1 LNDGD
6 DTTLDQVQRGYDALA
21 AAETDLTR
29 ERSPWADSHFQRHY
43 SWPATR
49 PVLPDVGD
57 ERVLLAGC
65 GRGDYVPWFRE
76 QGATVV
82 GVDASETAI
91 RRARRRFDERAT
103 FHHADLTT
111 TLDFAAS
118 EAFDLVFSNL
128 VLSHIEEWTP
138 VFEEFRRVLRPGGIV
153 VATTIHPQYLRS
165 DADIEDYASVTK
177 TMLDWPDVEI
187 PAFYRPMS
195 AAITP
200 VIEAGFRLELIDE
213 PKPSDGFEQHCPA
226 RYRDAMTRPE
236 LLVIRAR
243 ADHG

>member
-1 LNDGD
+1 LDTND
-6 DTTLDQVQRGYDALA
+6 DTTLNKVQHGYDVLA
-21 AAETDLTR
+21 AMGSELSH
-29 ERSPWADSHFQRHY
+29 ERSPWADSHFQRYY

-49 PVLPDVGD
+49 SVLPDVGG

-65 GRGDYVPWFRE
+65 GRGDYVPWFSER
-76 QGATVV
+76 GATVV

-91 RRARRRFDERAT
+91 RHARRRFDDHAT

-128 VLSHIEEWTP
+128 VLSHVERWTP
-138 VFEEFRRVLRPGGIV
+138 VFEEFTRVLRPGGAV
-153 VATTIHPQYLRS
+153 VVTTIHPQYLRS
-165 DADIEDYASVTK
+165 AADPETYSMVSETVV
-177 TMLDWPDVEI
+177 DWPNVEI

-200 VIEAGFRLELIDE
+200 FIEAGFRLERVEEPSPRDE
-213 PKPSDGFEQHCPA
+213 FAEHCPA
-226 RYRDAMTRPE
+226 RYRDAMARPE
-236 LLVIRAR
+236 LLVVRAR
-243 ADHG
+243 LD

>member
-1 LNDGD
+1 LDTSN
-6 DTTLDQVQRGYDALA
+6 DTTLDQVQHGYDVLA
-21 AAETDLTR
+21 AAGTDLSR
-29 ERSPWADSHFQRHY
+29 EQSPWADSHFQRYY

-49 PVLPDVGD
+49 PVLPAVGD
-57 ERVLLAGC
+57 GRVLLAGC

-76 QGATVV
+76 EGATVV

-91 RRARRRFDERAT
+91 RHARQRFDEQAT
-103 FHHADLTT
+103 FYQADLTS
-111 TLDFAAS
+111 TLEFADI
-118 EAFDLVFSNL
+118 ETFDLVFSNL
-128 VLSHIEEWTP
+128 VLSHIEQWTP
-138 VFEEFRRVLRPGGIV
+138 VFEEFHRVLRPGGAV
-153 VATTIHPQYLRS
+153 VVTTIHPQYLRA
-165 DADIEDYASVTK
+165 DADIEDYSTVTR
-177 TMLDWPDVEI
+177 TMIDWPDVEI